1 MAMRT
6 AKINVTGIGTLLL
19 NNPQTV
25 DRFNKYARR
34 MAAINAKKARR
45 TDDDFL
51 ELRELEIRSKLYFD
65 DDLGVYVPG
74 SWMMESLAVNGF
86 RVAKLSREVV
96 RGSLF
101 VAEPKLKLTYANMSK
116 VKKIEDIVMNPE
128 FHWLANLPQKQVR
141 VMNAFPK
148 FQEWSFSA
156 TIEFDDKMIDPGS
169 LTAVAQHAAKYG
181 GFGDFRPT
189 FGRAVAEVIHV

>member
-141 VMNAFPK
+141 VMKAFPK

-189 FGRAVAEVIHV
+189 FGRAVAEVIHA

>member
-25 DRFNKYARR
+25 DRFNRYARR

-141 VMNAFPK
+141 VMKAFPK

>member
-141 VMNAFPK
+141 VMKAFPK